1 MERDTFDVE
10 VRLEVEFVVSVTQ
23 PWRYDERV
31 NMAKR
36 RWSAHCV
43 TVWAVGTVWSLR

>member
-1 MERDTFDVE
+1 LRQGYHSDAYSPREVQEMERDTFDVE

-36 RWSAHCV
+36 R
-43 TVWAVGTVWSLR
+43 